1 METPT
6 SGQKF
11 TTVGSIYNPHATPLQ
26 PPARRGR
33 TIKWPPQPD
42 PSMPNSSLPGYSFT
56 TQSDSPPPSITRP
69 PHYSPLQQNYDR
81 AVSPTVSPASPGMS
95 AMSTMPATS
104 SLSANAAV
112 PGNQNDDAN
121 MENQAAGDDDIDGGE
136 NLQKMSVK
144 SLTNLA
150 SYPNPMQKNAQK
162 MLSRARQTPLPD
174 LRNTRSD
181 PVAMASLLQS
191 DGAGDHDLQYRYA
204 KDSSYSTI
212 LSKGLGA
219 PQPLTAGPPGLRQ
232 HKSSTFDHAAF
243 NRQRP
248 GVNEDTAMLHP
259 NALQMA
265 SRRYQYPSEGIPTS
279 AARSGGVPLVQ
290 GVLNIDKYAAKMG
303 DTLSA
308 DEAQQSYYPRG
319 LPTNFNHHTSPTT
332 PLCYPLEESGLCKT
346 RSQDHMKDHQAK
358 IDAFFYA
365 GNEMLNKSIDDAII
379 EKNRRDFER
388 TMGITSDCQ
397 KPPKGKVVNHRLTI
411 QEANA
416 IPTSEHAA
424 PLLSMLFQTLVNH
437 PSLSRNSTVLPNFGG
452 DDWTPKDHD

>member
-33 TIKWPPQPD
+33 TIKWPPHLD
-42 PSMPNSSLPGYSFT
+42 PALPSSSLPGYSFGA
-56 TQSDSPPPSITRP
+56 QSDSPPPSITRP

-81 AVSPTVSPASPGMS
+81 AISPSGSPANLGIPI
-95 AMSTMPATS
+95 MPAAS

-112 PGNQNDDAN
+112 LGKHDDAN
-121 MENQAAGDDDIDGGE
+121 MESQAASDDVIDGDE

-162 MLSRARQTPLPD
+162 MLSRARNTPLPN
-174 LRNTRSD
+174 LRDARSD
-181 PVAMASLLQS
+181 PIVMANLLQS
-191 DGAGDHDLQYRYA
+191 DGAGDHEFQYRYA
-204 KDSSYSTI
+204 KASSYSTI

-219 PQPLTAGPPGLRQ
+219 PQPLRAGPPGLRQ
-232 HKSSTFDHAAF
+232 HKLSTFDQAAV

-248 GVNEDTAMLHP
+248 TVNEDTAVLPP
-259 NALQMA
+259 NTLQIA
-265 SRRYQYPSEGIPTS
+265 SRRYQYSSEGVPIPS
-279 AARSGGVPLVQ
+279 SRSGGIASVHA
-290 GVLNIDKYAAKMG
+290 VLSMDKSTIKMG

-308 DEAQQSYYPRG
+308 DEAQQLYYPRG
-319 LPTNFNHHTSPTT
+319 LPANFNHHTSPAT
-332 PLCYPLEESGLCKT
+332 PVCHPLQESGLCRA
-346 RSQDHMKDHQAK
+346 RSQDNMDAHRAK

-365 GNEMLNKSIDDAII
+365 GNEMLNKSIDDAIT
-379 EKNRRDFER
+379 EKNRREFER
-388 TMGITSDCQ
+388 TMGITSDYR
-397 KPPKGKVVNHRLTI
+397 KESKGKMVNQKFTI

-424 PLLSMLFQTLVNH
+424 PLLSMLFQTLINH
-437 PSLSRNSTVLPNFGG
+437 PSLSKDSIIL
-452 DDWTPKDHD
+452 PKDHGDD